1 MKKQP
6 SIQELEQL
14 GLILASVN
22 DILAD
27 AYWMAGRM
35 FRRNSLAMKNL
46 DVINRNLQMVR
57 DALEKEAFR
66 YEYIDDV
73 NVFFPVLSKRGKLV
87 FPIGDD

>member
-6 SIQELEQL
+6 SIKDLEQL

-57 DALEKEAFR
+57 DALEREAFR
-66 YEYIDDV
+66 CEYIADD
-73 NVFFPVLSKRGKLV
+73 VFFPALSKRGKLV
-87 FPIGDD
+87 FPIGDE